1 MCTGATTV
9 RPVKPMTRSESLAE
23 AQDALTDRMVT
34 VAGVDP
40 QQPLLDV
47 GYGFG
52 GTAAFLNER
61 LGDISVT
68 GLNIELRQLH
78 SSRSESQRS
87 GMGPL
92 SNPRF

>member
-1 MCTGATTV
+1 MCPGATTV

-52 GTAAFLNER
+52 VR
-61 LGDISVT
+61 P
-68 GLNIELRQLH
+68 
-78 SSRSESQRS
+78 RS
-87 GMGPL
+87 
-92 SNPRF
+92 